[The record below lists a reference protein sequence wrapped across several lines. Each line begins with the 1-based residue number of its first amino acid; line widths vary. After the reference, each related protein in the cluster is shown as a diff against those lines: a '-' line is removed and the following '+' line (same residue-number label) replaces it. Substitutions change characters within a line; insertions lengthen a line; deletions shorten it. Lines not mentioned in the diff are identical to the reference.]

1 MGQRKW
7 VLTKRIERKSQK
19 ERRSFLS
26 VWDWERGGER
36 EHERKYEC
44 HWRMLWLFEIPPHL
58 LSRHSLLQRQNCCW
72 CLPSLS
78 CVATSVSCVCFVQTA
93 SLNKSSEYN
102 SGTYTCLGVRTA
114 LCRLCLYTCVS
125 ISLNHFF
132 KKIYSVLYA
141 KKKKK
146 IRFFCIFIFIFRW
159 SCSLLSACSS
169 CSLSPSLREVY
180 LHNTEMDLIHTKV
193 TGVNSKK
200 SFAHYGLIAYKCTAP
215 QR

>member
-1 MGQRKW
+1 MYE
-7 VLTKRIERKSQK
+7 IEK
-19 ERRSFLS
+19 E
-26 VWDWERGGER
+26 GER

-102 SGTYTCLGVRTA
+102 SGTYTRLGVCTT

-125 ISLNHFF
+125 ISLNHL
-132 KKIYSVLYA
+132 KKKSTLFCVQ

-146 IRFFCIFIFIFRW
+146 YDSFIYLFLFFVDHAPCWACDPPALFRRHW
-159 SCSLLSACSS
+159 ERSTYTT
-169 CSLSPSLREVY
+169 PKW
-180 LHNTEMDLIHTKV
+180 I
-193 TGVNSKK
+193 
-200 SFAHYGLIAYKCTAP
+200 
-215 QR
+215 